1 MVSGFSW
8 QDVRMETTEIC
19 FPPNILALLDATAI
33 ANGYK
38 PEEVVMAA
46 IEDFLQKANQRTDG

>member
-1 MVSGFSW
+1 MC
-8 QDVRMETTEIC
+8 RMETTDIC
-19 FPPNILALLDATAI
+19 FPPNILALLEATAI